1 MMLRMGKYK
10 LHLLYSKSTSDINHL
25 TIINV
30 GCILSY
36 PQKNGGKLNKKN
48 NALFLKIIKHETGLK
63 IGVLKRTQVL
73 QKVA

>member
-30 GCILSY
+30 GCVLSY
-36 PQKNGGKLNKKN
+36 PQKNDGKFSKKN
-48 NALFLKIIKHETGLK
+48 NAFFLKIVKHETGLK
-63 IGVLKRTQVL
+63 IGVLKRKQIL